1 MIRRFCATLISRTSV
16 YVFVIFM
23 SFIAIAP
30 IMIMWMAS
38 LKTSA
43 ELYINPLGLPRY
55 WKFENFILAWN
66 KSHLGVYALN
76 SIKVTIPT
84 LVLVL
89 VCASLAGYALAIFRF
104 KGQIIILS
112 LFLLGLMVPSI
123 SIITPL
129 YYTMVDMG
137 LHDTSLG
144 LILVETA
151 AALPLSIYLMRSS
164 FLDIPRELRESVLVD
179 GGNDFDVFTRV
190 MLPLARPAVMAVTV
204 LSFLQVWN
212 GYLFPLILINTN
224 ELQTMPL
231 ALSFLMGRYQTDIV
245 LVIAATTLI
254 SFPTILIYIILQ
266 RQFIEGIAEGA
277 LK

>member
-1 MIRRFCATLISRTSV
+1 MTRRFCTTLISRTFV
-16 YVFVIFM
+16 YAFVILM
-23 SFIAIAP
+23 SFTAIAP
-30 IMIMWMAS
+30 ITIMWMSS

-66 KSHLGVYALN
+66 KSHLGVYMLN
-76 SIKVTIPT
+76 SIKVTIPALA
-84 LVLVL
+84 LVLI
-89 VCASLAGYALAIFRF
+89 CASLAGYALAVFRF
-104 KGQIIILS
+104 KGQLIILS
-112 LFLLGLMVPSI
+112 LFLIGLMIPSI

-129 YYTMVDMG
+129 YFTMVDMG
-137 LHDTSLG
+137 LHNTHLG
-144 LILVETA
+144 LIFVETA

-164 FLDIPRELRESVLVD
+164 FLDIPRELREAVLTD
-179 GGNDFDVFTRV
+179 GGNDFDVFSKV
-190 MLPLARPAVMAVTV
+190 MLPLARPAIMSVTV

-224 ELQTMPL
+224 ELLTMPL
-231 ALSFLMGRYQTDIV
+231 ALSFLQGRYQTDIV
-245 LVIAATTLI
+245 LVIAGTTLI
-254 SFPTILIYIILQ
+254 SLPTILIYILLQ

>member
-66 KSHLGVYALN
+66 KSHLSVYALN

-190 MLPLARPAVMAVTV
+190 MLPLARPAVMSVTV

-245 LVIAATTLI
+245 LVIAGTTLI